1 LNQTLHAFVVSASLA
16 LPLWPALAAA
26 QDAPTTQTQPAAPAA
41 SEEAQAWLE
50 RIDAAGQKLKTLQ
63 GTLRYEV
70 VQGAMGDKQVRMGSL
85 YYDAAA
91 PAKFAVHF
99 DRLLASRRLIR
110 DDRWY
115 IFDGQWL
122 VEKMVEQKQF
132 IKRQLVDLEKT
143 QEDGQ
148 PPSANP
154 LADGQGPFA
163 LPITL
168 KKDAVLRKHRVDLIA
183 FKAGDPANSI
193 HLKLTPHVLQR
204 GEFSRIDLW
213 YDTTTLLP
221 VRVQTIDE
229 TENETTVILSEVKID
244 EQIESIRFDTAEP
257 PASEGWTVEL
267 KPLD

>member
-1 LNQTLHAFVVSASLA
+1 MLLA
-16 LPLWPALAAA
+16 LPLWPAMSAG
-26 QDAPTTQTQPAAPAA
+26 QDVSGSETQPAATAPTPAPAA

-50 RIDAAGQKLKTLQ
+50 RIDVAGQKLKSLQ

-70 VQGAMGDKQVRMGSL
+70 IQGSMGDKQIRMGTL
-85 YYDAAA
+85 YYDAGP

-99 DRLLASRRLIR
+99 DRLMASRRLIR
-110 DDRWY
+110 EDRWY

-132 IKRQLVDLEKT
+132 VKRQLIDLEKT
-143 QEDGQ
+143 QADGT

-168 KKDAVLRKHRVDLIA
+168 KKDAVLRKHKVDLIA
-183 FKAGDPANSI
+183 FKEGDPTNSV
-193 HLKLTPHVLQR
+193 HLRLTPHVLQR

-221 VRVQTIDE
+221 VRAQTLDE
-229 TENETTVILSEVKID
+229 TENETTVILSEVKVD

-267 KPLD
+267 KPLE